1 MLEEQFIEINVDIQ
15 NKKQLLEDVQ
25 DEIAAAKKNLN
36 VTNLSRH
43 WLRLITVFFFIEN
56 RFGNTR
62 ENGFYQLFRKAV

>member
-43 WLRLITVFFFIEN
+43 WLRLITVFFFH
-56 RFGNTR
+56 
-62 ENGFYQLFRKAV
+62 RKSIRKYSRKWILSTF